1 MKALSFVRAAVVL
14 VAASAASALAA
25 PAALAQG
32 AGDLRGPFIGV
43 GAGMGSVRDQNLDE
57 QRVGA
62 MLHARAGWGLGHGI
76 APMLEL
82 GVHGLGDDQP
92 RNGDVVIIN
101 PSGGGQTTQ
110 VVRSPSV
117 LNTVSLLAS
126 VQVGL
131 PRAFYV
137 RPGLGVASHAFA
149 VYNLF
154 GTDTPTAETSHEA
167 GPAAGFALGRTMNLA
182 GRFPVAVEGVALW
195 TGGEDS
201 TGSRWAAGVQVV
213 PMIRF

>member
-1 MKALSFVRAAVVL
+1 MKVLSLARIAAVFM
-14 VAASAASALAA
+14 AASAALDSSAAH
-25 PAALAQG
+25 AQG
-32 AGDLRGPFIGV
+32 AGELRGPFVGV
-43 GAGMGSVRDQNLDE
+43 GAGMGNVRDQNLDE

-62 MLHARAGWGLGHGI
+62 MLHARVGWGLGHGV

-101 PSGGGQTTQ
+101 DVGATQ
-110 VVRSPSV
+110 VIRSPSV

-137 RPGLGVASHAFA
+137 RPGVGVASHAFA
-149 VYNLF
+149 TYNLF
-154 GTDTPTAETSHEA
+154 GTDAPTAETNHEA
-167 GPAAGFALGRTMNLA
+167 GPAAGIALGRTMNLA
-182 GRFPVAVEGVALW
+182 GRFPVAVEGIALW